1 MNALAKVL
9 GVATVGVLLSGSPAT
24 AGGGW
29 SAPADAVAAWETADP
44 ALTER
49 FFSPGKR
56 YAVPHAGITGGN
68 AVAYA
73 SVSRFDDVV
82 GGLPRGSTVMYDP
95 EPWAV
100 TPRWE
105 QTHPRRAMRRF
116 VRVARE
122 HGLRAVLAP
131 SRSLAGPDPLCDR
144 FLRCGYLEI
153 PADAFQLQSQKLQ
166 CDLDVFRP
174 FVKAA
179 EARAASPLIV
189 QLTVI
194 WEDPCVTPKVVR
206 NAWAAARPWAD
217 SYALWARPGDPQ
229 GLEALRLIAA
239 AQG

>member
-9 GVATVGVLLSGSPAT
+9 GIATAGVLLSEAPAT

-29 SAPADAVAAWETADP
+29 SAPADAVVAWEAADP

-73 SVSRFDDVV
+73 SVGRFVDVV
-82 GGLPRGSTVMYDP
+82 GSVPRGSTVMYDP
-95 EPWAV
+95 EPWGV

-105 QTHPRRAMRRF
+105 QTHPRRSMRRF

-122 HGLRAVLAP
+122 HDLRAVLAP
-131 SRSLAGPDPLCDR
+131 SRTLAGPDPQCDR

-153 PADAFQLQSQKLQ
+153 PADGFQLQSQKLQ
-166 CDLDVFRP
+166 CDLEAFRP
-174 FVKAA
+174 FVKEAD
-179 EARAASPLIV
+179 ARAASPLIV

-206 NAWAAARPWAD
+206 DAWSAARPWAD